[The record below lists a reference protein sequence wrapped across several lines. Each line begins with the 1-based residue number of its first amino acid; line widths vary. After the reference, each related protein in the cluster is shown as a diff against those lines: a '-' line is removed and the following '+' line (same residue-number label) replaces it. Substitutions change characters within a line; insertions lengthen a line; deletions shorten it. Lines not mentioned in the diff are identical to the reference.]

1 VQPAPTT
8 ARQTLARKDAEQARL
23 MLRHILQVSG
33 LTRRELIRR
42 LHDLGCAFDVPRLLS
57 GRLAPKLDHIL
68 AVAAALGLHPVEFFR
83 MTYGEPARPS
93 PMLQRLEDL
102 IAPTRPRP
110 RAAAR
115 ALDRAELEQ
124 LCQRVDRLARR
135 VEQVAAGQV
144 DHAGR

>member
-8 ARQTLARKDAEQARL
+8 ARQTLARRDAEQARL
-23 MLRHILQVSG
+23 TLRHILEVSG
-33 LTRRELIRR
+33 LTQRELARR
-42 LHDLGCAFDVPRLLS
+42 LRDLGCGFDVPRVFS
-57 GRLAPKLDHIL
+57 GRLAPRLHHIL
-68 AVAAALGLHPVEFFR
+68 AVTAVLGLHPVEFFR

-110 RAAAR
+110 RDAAR
-115 ALDRAELEQ
+115 AVDRAEFEQ

-135 VEQVAAGQV
+135 VEQVATGQV